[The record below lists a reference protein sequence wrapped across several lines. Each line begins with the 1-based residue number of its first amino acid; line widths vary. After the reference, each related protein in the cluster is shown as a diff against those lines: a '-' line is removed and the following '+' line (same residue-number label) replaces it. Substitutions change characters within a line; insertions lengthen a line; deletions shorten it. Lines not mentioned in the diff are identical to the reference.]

1 MTVIEANEL
10 EGVLLDFADALA
22 NDPFEVALQ
31 ECKVPIAQ
39 NFVAIF
45 AAQQDSTGATWPEH
59 APFTVMKHGP
69 HPLLILTGAMY
80 ASVTTESAVGHVG
93 SSDNRM
99 LTWGTGIE
107 YAAKNNDGGPNN
119 NGTYTPSRE
128 FVYWTNDAIE
138 GCVDRI
144 YDYLGGLIENFA

>member
-31 ECKVPIAQ
+31 ECKVPIATS
-39 NFVAIF
+39 FIGIF
-45 AAQQDSTGATWPEH
+45 ARQQASDGSTWPEH
-59 APFTVMKHGP
+59 APFTVAQHGP
-69 HPLLILTGAMY
+69 HPLLILTGAMF
-80 ASVTTESAVGHVG
+80 ASMTNESAQGHVG
-93 SSDNRM
+93 TSGSRM
-99 LTWGTGIE
+99 LSWGTGLH
-107 YAAKNNDGGPNN
+107 YAAKNNFGGPND

-128 FVYWTNDAIE
+128 FVYWTEEAIV

-144 YDYLGGLIENFA
+144 YDYLGDLVGKV